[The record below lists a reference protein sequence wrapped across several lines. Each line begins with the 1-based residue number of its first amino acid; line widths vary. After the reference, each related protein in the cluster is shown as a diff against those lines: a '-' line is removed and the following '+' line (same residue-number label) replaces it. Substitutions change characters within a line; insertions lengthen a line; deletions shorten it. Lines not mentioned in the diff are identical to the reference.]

1 MRRKKFWIILIVSVG
16 LLFLVLIART
26 VIRETPIGEKV
37 AIIDIINTISNSE
50 AIIDQIHQYRDDQTV
65 KAIILR
71 IDSPGGSVAAVQEIY
86 DELKKLEK
94 PIVASMGNTA
104 ASGGYYIACASDQII
119 ANRGTLTGSIGVIM
133 RFMKMKGLYEKVG
146 VEDQVVKS
154 GKFKDT
160 GSPGRDLTDEER
172 AFLQETINDV
182 HSQFVDAVFEGR
194 KAVLEGREG
203 QLTREEI
210 AALADGRI
218 FSGQQAL
225 DHKLIDQL
233 GNLPDAIDVA
243 AKLTGIEGK
252 PKITRV
258 ERKPSLLERI
268 LGVTSGRNLD
278 RLLNT
283 SGISFRYELAFGE

>member
-1 MRRKKFWIILIVSVG
+1 
-16 LLFLVLIART
+16 
-26 VIRETPIGEKV
+26 
-37 AIIDIINTISNSE
+37 
-50 AIIDQIHQYRDDQTV
+50 
-65 KAIILR
+65 
-71 IDSPGGSVAAVQEIY
+71 
-86 DELKKLEK
+86 
-94 PIVASMGNTA
+94 
-104 ASGGYYIACASDQII
+104 
-119 ANRGTLTGSIGVIM
+119 
-133 RFMKMKGLYEKVG
+133 MKMKGLYEKVG